1 MLACR
6 AMTRDGWIGVAQALA
21 AAGFFSTGAILV
33 RWAQELSPVQVTCLR
48 MLLGGL
54 FVGVAAWCSGE
65 RLRLPVSEFRR
76 LIPIGLVAAAHF
88 LTFISSLYFTTVA
101 HSLTLTYTAPLFIAV
116 LSRTILHERLSPR
129 GGLGIAVGLGGVAVL
144 AGFEPTLTRRMLI
157 GDLLAVAAALSFALY
172 SLLGRRERGRI
183 PLLSYACWV
192 YLTAGAVMTPFA
204 LDLFERRMPASTMAA
219 VVALAL
225 FPLALGH
232 TLYNAA
238 LRRLHAS
245 IPNLIATQE
254 VTGGILLAWL
264 LLREVPTWNALVG
277 AALTLL
283 GVGLVLG

>member
-1 MLACR
+1 
-6 AMTRDGWIGVAQALA
+6 MTRDGWIGVVQALG

-54 FVGVAAWCSGE
+54 FVGVAAWGSGE
-65 RLRLPVSEFRR
+65 RLRLQVSDCCR
-76 LIPIGLVAAAHF
+76 LIPVGVVAAAHF

-101 HSLTLTYTAPLFIAV
+101 HCLTLTYTAPLFIAALSGTV
-116 LSRTILHERLSPR
+116 LQEQLPR
-129 GGLGIAVGLGGVAVL
+129 RALLGIAVGLGGVGIL
-144 AGFEPTLTRRMLI
+144 AGFEPTLTPRMLL
-157 GDLLAVAAALSFALY
+157 GDLLAVAAALSFAIY

-183 PLLSYACWV
+183 PLLTYACWV
-192 YLTAGAVMTPFA
+192 YLMAGLIMAPFA
-204 LDLFERRMPASTMAA
+204 TDLFTRGMTTSTLAA
-219 VVALAL
+219 VAALAL

-264 LLREVPTWNALVG
+264 LLREAPPWNALVG
-277 AALTLL
+277 AALTLV
-283 GVGLVLG
+283 GVGLVLR